1 MSLRELYRRATLAM
15 EEEIKGILA
24 KSAAQQ
30 TDAGSAKDLAAGSAK
45 DLADFIS
52 MWEDRLADVRYEANH
67 VLANNE
73 TAAMVALLVKVQESK
88 DDPAYSF
95 LEGWTP
101 PELEDELEDEG
112 DDEDEDEDEDDDED
126 EAETAT

>member
-24 KSAAQQ
+24 RSAASQQ
-30 TDAGSAKDLAAGSAK
+30 TDAGLAKDLAAGSAK
-45 DLADFIS
+45 SLADFIS
-52 MWEDRLADVRYEANH
+52 LWEDRLADVRYEANH

-95 LEGWTP
+95 LEGWIP
-101 PELEDELEDEG
+101 PEGELEDKL
-112 DDEDEDEDEDDDED
+112 EDEDDSEKD
-126 EAETAT
+126 AEVAA

>member
-15 EEEIKGILA
+15 EEEIKGILVR
-24 KSAAQQ
+24 SAASQQ
-30 TDAGSAKDLAAGSAK
+30 TDAGPKGLAAGSAK
-45 DLADFIS
+45 SLADFIS
-52 MWEDRLADVRYEANH
+52 LWEDRLADVRYEANH

-95 LEGWTP
+95 LEGWIP
-101 PELEDELEDEG
+101 PEGELEDKL
-112 DDEDEDEDEDDDED
+112 EDEDDSEKD
-126 EAETAT
+126 AEVAA